1 MRKLV
6 FLFILAVL
14 LPLFPV
20 RAFAQKDTPKP
31 PMLYSQAAVL
41 MDAATGQVL
50 WGKNMNT
57 RMYPA
62 SLTKVLTCLIAM
74 EKGNPA
80 DTVTMTDEGVFSVP
94 RNTTH
99 AALTS
104 GEQLTLEQLEYVMM
118 VESAN
123 DAANGIAV
131 HLGGSL
137 KGFAEMMNQKAAEIG
152 AVNSHFT
159 NANGLPEN
167 DHYTTAYD
175 LGLLTKEALKY
186 PQFRSLAGTQTY
198 EIPPTNK
205 QAKTRRFSNK
215 QYMFCLNDIY
225 PGAFAGKTGWTQEA
239 GKTLITIAER
249 DGITLISVVLKAA
262 GTVDAEFKDSTA
274 LLDYG
279 YDNFKR
285 VEIPASKVPAKEITY
300 TSEAGKQAKAMLQR
314 TAPMQ
319 VLLPKN
325 LSAQDLTPVIDQAD
339 PANPVVKL
347 VAPSVAEDYMDPA
360 VGSFLLTM
368 KPLQTAVTP
377 AETPKPSLFAFIPGF
392 LAGAAK
398 PAFALGGLVGILFLY
413 RHYNIQKRRKLRKL
427 HAQQRAAERR
437 ASSTPLPSAPTSR
450 DASSPHSQPHSS
462 GNERRTTPGLRQ
474 PLPPRKRPGP
484 RPPNRRIP

>member
-14 LPLFPV
+14 LPLLPL
-20 RAFAQKDTPKP
+20 RAFAQGDAPKP
-31 PMLYSQAAVL
+31 PELYSQAAVL

-50 WGKNMNT
+50 WGKNMNA
-57 RMYPA
+57 RMFPA
-62 SLTKVLTCLIAM
+62 SLTKVITCLIAM

-80 DTVTMTDEGVFSVP
+80 DIVTMTDEGVFSVP

-99 AALTS
+99 AALTT

-123 DAANGIAV
+123 DAANGIAI

-137 KGFAEMMNQKAAEIG
+137 EGFAAMMNEKAAEVG
-152 AVNSHFT
+152 AVSTHFT

-186 PQFRSLAGTQTY
+186 PQFRSLAGTRAY
-198 EIPPTNK
+198 ELPPTNK
-205 QAKTRRFSNK
+205 QSKTRRFSNK
-215 QYMFCLNDIY
+215 QYMFCLNDTY

-249 DGITLISVVLKAA
+249 DGVTLICVVLKAA

-285 VEIPASKVPAKEITY
+285 VEIPAAKVPPKEVAY
-300 TSEAGKQAKAMLQR
+300 TDEAGKQVKAMLQR

-319 VLLPKN
+319 VLLPKS
-325 LSAQDLTPVIDQAD
+325 LAVEDLTSVIEQKD

-347 VAPSVAEDYMDPA
+347 LAPSVSEDYMDPV
-360 VGSFLLTM
+360 VGSFLLTV
-368 KPLQTAVTP
+368 KPLQTAGLP
-377 AETPKPSLFAFIPGF
+377 AQTPKPSSFSFSAF

-398 PAFALGGLVGILFLY
+398 LILVLGVMAGVLFLVRY
-413 RHYNIQKRRKLRKL
+413 YNVQRRRKLRKL
-427 HAQQRAAERR
+427 QSQQRAATRR
-437 ASSTPLPSAPTSR
+437 ASSSTLPGTPSTR
-450 DASSPHSQPHSS
+450 DASSAFPLTYGSGDRQP
-462 GNERRTTPGLRQ
+462 TPGLRQ
-474 PLPPRKRPGP
+474 PLPPRKRSGP
-484 RPPNRRIP
+484 RPPNRRMP